1 MEIEASKLRVLIE
14 DETEVPS
21 VGLVPL
27 PTLSDVLYEPAAIPA
42 VSPRG
47 RYAGSRPTGRR
58 SAALALV
65 GKRCDNCRLYA
76 EREERCCIL
85 GRADV
90 ITSDMVCGY
99 HVAGDPQ
106 LYVTSL
112 SGEGSLTPEL
122 AGLMVAPLNGTTC
135 DACRFYCASTDAR
148 GTCRATTADDGGSAW
163 VDAAGCCGRYR
174 AKPDADLP
182 KVPPVGVKAT

>member
-1 MEIEASKLRVLIE
+1 MEPDPRQLVILVAEESGVE
-14 DETEVPS
+14 S
-21 VGLVPL
+21 VGPVPL
-27 PTLSDVLYEPAAIPA
+27 PSLSDVLYEPAARPA

-47 RYAGSRPTGRR
+47 RYAGTRPTGRR
-58 SAALALV
+58 SVALALV

-85 GRADV
+85 GRDV
-90 ITSDMVCGY
+90 EVKPDMVCGY

-122 AGLMVAPLNGTTC
+122 AGLITGPSNGTSC
-135 DACRFYCASTDAR
+135 DSCRYYDAR
-148 GTCRATTADDGGSAW
+148 TDDEGMCCATASDDGSLSS
-163 VDAAGCCGRYR
+163 VDALGCCARWR
-174 AKPDADLP
+174 AKPDPELP
-182 KVPPVGVKAT
+182 ITPPEK